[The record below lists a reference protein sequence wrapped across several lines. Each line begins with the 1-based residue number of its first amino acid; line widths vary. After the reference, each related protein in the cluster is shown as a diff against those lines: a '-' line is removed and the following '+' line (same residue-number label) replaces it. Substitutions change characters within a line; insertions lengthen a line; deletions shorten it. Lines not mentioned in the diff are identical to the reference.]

1 MTSRFACRPNRHWR
15 TGSIFRD
22 FSAFGVEQNPTPG
35 RHEDDQHVV
44 VDQGVHHG
52 GLHYGM
58 ASYTRTRTHLGTLAR
73 RRFDPAR
80 TQPLSSQMPP
90 HYPSHPAHNI
100 RMTFLEGREVDGCE
114 TSPAVDGEPRR
125 REVNTIRLE
134 TISDFLGGLVRV

>member
-1 MTSRFACRPNRHWR
+1 
-15 TGSIFRD
+15 
-22 FSAFGVEQNPTPG
+22 
-35 RHEDDQHVV
+35 
-44 VDQGVHHG
+44 
-52 GLHYGM
+52 M

-80 TQPLSSQMPP
+80 TQPLFSQMPP

-100 RMTFLEGREVDGCE
+100 RMTFLEGRKVDGCE